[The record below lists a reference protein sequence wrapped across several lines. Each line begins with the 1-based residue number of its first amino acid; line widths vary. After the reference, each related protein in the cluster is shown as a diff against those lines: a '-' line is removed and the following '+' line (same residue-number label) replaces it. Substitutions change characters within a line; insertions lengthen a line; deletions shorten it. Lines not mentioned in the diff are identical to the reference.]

1 MQIHYTILHV
11 SVGERSERDLSKFR
25 NSEIFP
31 ARPVCSVSRSIS
43 QRHDESVS
51 ARDLSVAGSR
61 NVSGSTN
68 I

>member
-11 SVGERSERDLSKFR
+11 SVGERTERDRSEFR

-43 QRHDESVS
+43 QRHDVS
-51 ARDLSVAGSR
+51 ISPGDLSVAGLR
-61 NVSGSTN
+61 NISTV
-68 I
+68 